1 MAATPVG
8 LLSSMATEPLL
19 QSLIITGKQ
28 VTVRSP
34 AATISRGAAQ
44 RSRSPSPTD
53 EDLLDE
59 AIANLVDFDMDGE
72 QAETPVDDNKTNRSN
87 TPKFERVLGK
97 RPRGASGSNDKSN
110 GHQGARKRTRR
121 TGIDCCCLACTGNAG
136 PSRG

>member
-1 MAATPVG
+1 VPTITY
-8 LLSSMATEPLL
+8 LSYHDINIFY
-19 QSLIITGKQ
+19 SLT
-28 VTVRSP
+28 
-34 AATISRGAAQ
+34 GAAQ

-97 RPRGASGSNDKSN
+97 RPRGASGTS
-110 GHQGARKRTRR
+110 
-121 TGIDCCCLACTGNAG
+121 GNHEFTFCPLMYNFLHKAVG
-136 PSRG
+136 K